1 MLGNMNKNKII
12 IIDYGMGNILS
23 VQRAFEKYC
32 SNVFLS
38 SDVDEILSADKLVLP
53 GVGAFGKAM
62 EELDKR
68 NLIRAIQTFVK
79 LNKPLLG
86 ICLGMQLLFDEG
98 YEFGKFK
105 GLGIISGSV
114 ISIVNSKNKHKKLK
128 VPHIGW
134 SNLHITKNENESML
148 NFKNLIN
155 KNDYFYFVHSYMG
168 VPQNEKHLLAYSYYV
183 NEKIPAIIGKNMVL
197 GCQFHPEKSGKTGLK
212 LIRNFCEY

>member
-1 MLGNMNKNKII
+1 MNKNKII
-12 IIDYGMGNILS
+12 IVDYGMGNILS

-32 SNVFLS
+32 SNVLLS
-38 SDVDEILSADKLVLP
+38 SDKDEILSADKLVLP
-53 GVGAFGKAM
+53 GVGAFGRAM
-62 EELDKR
+62 EELEKR
-68 NLIRAIQTFVK
+68 NLIEVIKTFVK

-114 ISIVNSKNKHKKLK
+114 ISIINSKNKHKNLK

-134 SNLHITKNENESML
+134 SNLHISKNENDSML
-148 NFKNLIN
+148 NFKNLIR
-155 KNDYFYFVHSYMG
+155 KNDYFYFVHSYIG
-168 VPQNEKHLLAYSYYV
+168 KPKSENHLLAYSYYV
-183 NEKIPAIIGKNMVL
+183 NEKIPAIVGKNMVL
-197 GCQFHPEKSGKTGLK
+197 GYQFHPEKSGENGLK

>member
-1 MLGNMNKNKII
+1 MLENMNKNKII
-12 IIDYGMGNILS
+12 IVDYGMGNILS

-32 SNVFLS
+32 TNVFLS
-38 SDVDEILSADKLVLP
+38 SDKDEILSANKLVLP

-68 NLIRAIQTFVK
+68 NLIKVIQTFVK

-114 ISIVNSKNKHKKLK
+114 ISIINSKDKHKNLK

-134 SNLHITKNENESML
+134 SNLHIAKNRDQSML

-168 VPQNEKHLLAYSYYV
+168 VPKNEKNVWAYSYYV
-183 NEKIPAIIGKNMVL
+183 DKKIPSIVGKNMVL
-197 GCQFHPEKSGKTGLK
+197 GCQFHPEKSGKIGLK
-212 LIRNFCEY
+212 LIRKFCEY

>member
-1 MLGNMNKNKII
+1 MLGAMNKKKIVI
-12 IIDYGMGNILS
+12 VDYGMGNILS

-38 SDVDEILSADKLVLP
+38 SDKDEILSADKLVLP

-68 NLIRAIQTFVK
+68 SLIKVIQTFVK

-98 YEFGKFK
+98 YEFGQFK

-114 ISIVNSKNKHKKLK
+114 ISIINAENKKQNLK

-134 SNLHITKNENESML
+134 SNIYINKNENENML
-148 NFKNLIN
+148 NFKNLIH

-168 VPQNEKHLLAYSYYV
+168 VPKSEKHLLAYLYYA
-183 NEKIPAIIGKNMVL
+183 NEKIPAIVGKNMVL

>member
-1 MLGNMNKNKII
+1 MFKCI
-12 IIDYGMGNILS
+12 
-23 VQRAFEKYC
+23 
-32 SNVFLS
+32 LS
-38 SDVDEILSADKLVLP
+38 SDKDEILSADKLVLP

-68 NLIRAIQTFVK
+68 SLIKVIQTFVK

-98 YEFGKFK
+98 YEFGQFK

-114 ISIVNSKNKHKKLK
+114 ISIINSENKNQNLK

-134 SNLHITKNENESML
+134 SNIYITKNENENML
-148 NFKNLIN
+148 NFKNLIH

-168 VPQNEKHLLAYSYYV
+168 VPKSEKHLLAYSYYA
-183 NEKIPAIIGKNMVL
+183 NEKIPAIVGKNMVL